1 MRRINEDGG
10 EFRTHL
16 VGALGLENVVD
27 ELRKQSEPMT
37 ALERRYDAKIEE
49 TRTDFTVVNQATQ
62 TLKRELKRLRDASPP
77 VLTP

>member
-16 VGALGLENVVD
+16 VGALRLENIVD
-27 ELRKQSEPMT
+27 ELRKQSESMA
-37 ALERRYDAKIEE
+37 ALEPRYDAKIEE